1 MLSCEFQPGRAA
13 ATESDAVVMPTI
25 GGGRADL
32 LSVRG
37 GTLREMNLLNARGC
51 LAAGEPERAAE
62 WLANLPERE
71 RPGGLVAA
79 IEDSRTRAAA
89 RDGDWQG
96 AIRTARAAVAAES
109 TPRRQAR
116 LARLRARHDLLSA
129 HELEVIAAATPPP
142 ARAPRE
148 LLPEVEGVVAAGAY
162 YSRGRGSAAP
172 WSRYLRLSKEPSGDA
187 CDRAAIFRLAAG
199 YIAACEQRDGRALLD
214 ADVVV
219 PVPANP
225 ARYARRGASL
235 PDALAEGLSTSLALD
250 CALFALAWSEAA
262 QDVEMKR
269 LSHRDRREVSGR
281 LFDVGPEIDAINEAG
296 VLLVDDLMTSGAT
309 LRAAARV
316 LKQHGARVVHA
327 AVLAHTEG

>member
-1 MLSCEFQPGRAA
+1 
-13 ATESDAVVMPTI
+13 
-25 GGGRADL
+25 
-32 LSVRG
+32 
-37 GTLREMNLLNARGC
+37 MNLLNARDC
-51 LAAGEPERAAE
+51 LAAGEAERAAE

-71 RPGGLVAA
+71 RPCSLVAA

-89 RDGDWQG
+89 ADGDWQG
-96 AIRTARAAVAAES
+96 AVRTARAAVAADP

-116 LARLRARHDLLSA
+116 LARLRVRHDLLSA
-129 HELEVIAAATPPP
+129 RELEVIAAATPPP
-142 ARAPRE
+142 ARLPRD

-172 WSRYLRLSKEPSGDA
+172 WSRYLRLSKDPSGDA
-187 CDRAAIFRLAAG
+187 SDRAAIFRLASG
-199 YIAACEQRDGRALLD
+199 YLAACAQRDRRALLHS
-214 ADVVV
+214 DVVV

-235 PDALAEGLSTSLALD
+235 PDALAEGVATSLALE
-250 CALFALAWSEAA
+250 CALFALAWSDAA
-262 QDVEMKR
+262 EDVEMKR
-269 LSHRDRREVSGR
+269 LSHRERRDASDC
-281 LFDVGPEIDAINEAG
+281 LFELGPEIDAVGEAG

-316 LKQHGARVVHA
+316 LKDHGARVVHA